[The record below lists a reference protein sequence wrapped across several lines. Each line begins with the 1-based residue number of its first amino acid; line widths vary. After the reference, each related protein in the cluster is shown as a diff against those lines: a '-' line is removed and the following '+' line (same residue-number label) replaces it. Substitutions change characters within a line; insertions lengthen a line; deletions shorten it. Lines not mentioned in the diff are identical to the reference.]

1 MIDILIFDRRTLGL
15 VIAAFIVFLVVAIY
29 VSHLLASSKRD
40 RMTKII
46 LDKTTGAGVKARS
59 VILDVEARA
68 MKNTGRDQKFAFE
81 LINWFAIKRDL
92 KRSGLP
98 AYPPVLF
105 LAAAVASYAVA
116 FFIIAAPT
124 EFMPSWQMALIVY
137 PGIYFLFRTGI
148 IGIFK
153 ESRRMKMMT
162 QLVIFIESVQR
173 AVSVGTAPDE
183 AVAEGIKECEM
194 PLKDS
199 LAAIKELLDLGY
211 DFIDAIN
218 LAADR
223 VNLPEFD
230 IFVASLTAQ
239 SSTGGSI
246 GDVLKEVI
254 EIARSRMNLQK
265 KIATMT
271 AEGRFN
277 ALLLGSLPIG
287 LTLYLRG
294 AQPKYADVVWSEQMG
309 ITMYFLTL
317 FLAVFGAWLAMR
329 IARVTV

>member
-1 MIDILIFDRRTLGL
+1 MIDFASFDQRTIG
-15 VIAAFIVFLVVAIY
+15 IAATAFFVLLVVAIY
-29 VSHLLASSKRD
+29 VSNLLASNRRDKFSK
-40 RMTKII
+40 IV
-46 LDKTTGAGVKARS
+46 LDKTSGAGVKAQS

-68 MKNTGRDQKFAFE
+68 MKNAGRDKKFAFE
-81 LINWFAIKRDL
+81 LVNWFAIKRDL
-92 KRSGLP
+92 KRAGLP
-98 AYPPVLF
+98 NFPPGLF
-105 LAAAVASYAVA
+105 IAAAIAAYAIA
-116 FFIIAAPT
+116 YFIIAAPAT
-124 EFMPSWQMALIVY
+124 FMPAWQMALIIY
-137 PGIYFLFRTGI
+137 PGVYFLFRTGI
-148 IGIFK
+148 LGIFI
-153 ESRRMKMMT
+153 EARRMKMMT

-183 AVAEGIKECEM
+183 AVAEGIRECEM
-194 PLKDS
+194 PLKDN

-294 AQPKYADVVWSEQMG
+294 AQAKYADVVWTEQMG
-309 ITMYFLTL
+309 IIMYFLT
-317 FLAVFGAWLAMR
+317 FFMAVFGAWLAMK
-329 IARVTV
+329 IAKVTV